1 MKRRRFLTAAGLG
14 VAVPALAAPALAAP
28 ALAQAAPEL
37 KWRLTSGFPKSLDAL
52 YGTAEVFARQ
62 VADLTD
68 GRFRIQVFPA
78 GEIVP
83 AVDALEAVRN
93 GTVEA
98 CHTFAAYAV
107 ERDPT
112 FAVATGVPFGLNAR
126 QQSAWFV
133 QGGGA
138 ELFDDFFRAQGVVG
152 IPCGNTGAQMGGWF
166 RREVKGVADLNGL
179 KMRIGGLAGQ
189 ILSRLGVVPQQT
201 PRADVQ
207 AALEKGTI
215 DAADWVAPYDDEKLG
230 LAKVAPYY
238 YYPGWWDG
246 GPTVHAFVNREQFDG
261 LPKPYQAAL
270 TSAAAYAAT
279 WLQARYDVQNT
290 AALRRLMLGGA
301 ILRPFPTDVMEA
313 CFKASGELYAEIG
326 ARNESFRR
334 AVGAMTAF
342 RGDSYL
348 WWQVAEFTYDN
359 FMIRA
364 VRTRG

>member
-1 MKRRRFLTAAGLG
+1 MKRRQFMQAAGLG
-14 VAVPALAAPALAAP
+14 VAVPALAAP

-37 KWRLTSGFPKSLDAL
+37 KWRMTSGFPKSLESI
-52 YGTAEVFARQ
+52 YGAAEIFSRQ
-62 VADLTD
+62 VSDLTD
-68 GRFRIQVFPA
+68 GRFQIQVFPA

-83 AVDALEAVRN
+83 AIEALDAVRK
-93 GTVEA
+93 GAVEA

-112 FAVATGVPFGLNAR
+112 YAVATGVPFGLNAR
-126 QQSAWFV
+126 QQNAWLY
-133 QGGGA
+133 QGGGN
-138 ELFDDFFRAQGVVG
+138 ELFNDVFRAQGLVG
-152 IPCGNTGAQMGGWF
+152 FPCGNTGAQMGGWF
-166 RREVKGVADLNGL
+166 RKEVKGVADLNGL

-201 PRADVQ
+201 PRSEVQ

-215 DAADWVAPYDDEKLG
+215 DAAEWLAPYDDEKLG

-246 GPTVHAFVNREQFDG
+246 GPTVHAFFNKDQFDG
-261 LPKPYQAAL
+261 LPKPYQAAIL
-270 TSAAAYAAT
+270 NASTYANT

-290 AALRRLMLGGA
+290 AALRRLMLAGA
-301 ILRPFPTDVMEA
+301 TLRPFPPDVMDA
-313 CFKASGELYAEIG
+313 CFKASADLYADIG
-326 ARNESFRR
+326 ARNDAFRK
-334 AVGAMTAF
+334 AVGAMTTF
-342 RGDSYL
+342 RSDSYL